1 MSQENKTVSL
11 VLGSGGAR
19 GLAHIG
25 VIEVLQEKGFDI
37 RSISGSSMG
46 ALIGG
51 IYAAGKLKVYSDW
64 VQDLE
69 RLDIIRLLDFSFGGA
84 GLFKGHRI
92 IGTLKELIGDCNIE
106 DLPIA
111 FTAVATDLEA
121 EKEVWIN
128 KGPLFDAIRASI
140 SFPTIFT
147 PKILEGR
154 RLVDGGLINPIPIAP
169 TLTDRTDL
177 TIAVNLS
184 GRGEFTSGHPPLK
197 QDADPDRKN
206 KRIAHMF
213 NGMWSI
219 GNRSKDEL
227 GMLEVLSKSLD
238 VMQNTVARFKLAA
251 YSPDVVIEIP
261 KHASTFYEFG
271 RARELI
277 ALGRN
282 RAEEVLG

>member
-1 MSQENKTVSL
+1 M
-11 VLGSGGAR
+11 
-19 GLAHIG
+19 
-25 VIEVLQEKGFDI
+25 
-37 RSISGSSMG
+37 
-46 ALIGG
+46 
-51 IYAAGKLKVYSDW
+51 
-64 VQDLE
+64 
-69 RLDIIRLLDFSFGGA
+69 
-84 GLFKGHRI
+84 
-92 IGTLKELIGDCNIE
+92 
-106 DLPIA
+106 
-111 FTAVATDLEA
+111 
-121 EKEVWIN
+121 
-128 KGPLFDAIRASI
+128 
-140 SFPTIFT
+140 
-147 PKILEGR
+147 
-154 RLVDGGLINPIPIAP
+154 
-169 TLTDRTDL
+169 
-177 TIAVNLS
+177 NLS